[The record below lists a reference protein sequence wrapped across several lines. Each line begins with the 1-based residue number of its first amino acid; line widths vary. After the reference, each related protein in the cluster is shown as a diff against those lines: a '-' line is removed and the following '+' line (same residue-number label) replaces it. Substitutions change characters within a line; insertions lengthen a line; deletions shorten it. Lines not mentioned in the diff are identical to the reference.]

1 MSMQTSDSTAKFERV
16 ETLGVNDS
24 SLSSTKDKPAV
35 REIPEELESNNN
47 KKLKIG
53 VDGEVKIEDFQSSQ
67 ADTQQ
72 EKEQVGEPNT
82 LTKAPYVPTLQLK
95 NIQARIKEDL
105 NNEAANFKVDRKEPK
120 PKEKRKINYQT
131 FQEEKSQSSFT
142 DSLPPDNGEVVV
154 NISAI
159 EIDKNDISIYNSPRN
174 DAASKNR
181 PVQEQVS
188 NRRTKLLIILILI
201 VSLIIL
207 IGCGYILYTIQSSPS

>member
-1 MSMQTSDSTAKFERV
+1 MSMQTADSTAKFDRV

-24 SLSSTKDKPAV
+24 SLSVSKDKPAV
-35 REIPEELESNNN
+35 KEIPEELESNNN

-53 VDGEVKIEDFQSSQ
+53 LDGEVKIEDYQSSP

-72 EKEQVGEPNT
+72 EKEQVGEPNSNSR
-82 LTKAPYVPTLQLK
+82 PPIVPSLQLK

-105 NNEAANFKVDRKEPK
+105 NNEATNFKVERSEPK
-120 PKEKRKINYQT
+120 PKEKRKINYQA

-174 DAASKNR
+174 DSAKNKL
-181 PVQEQVS
+181 PLQEQAS
-188 NRRTKLLIILILI
+188 HRRTRLLIILILT

-207 IGCGYILYTIQSSPS
+207 TGCAYILYSIQSSS